1 MIALPS
7 QMDPARI
14 ATLTAVLSFG
24 FATGCHH
31 SIHPS
36 DPETPP
42 MDPQSEMVASADTAS
57 ATAPSLASL
66 YADIYYDTATGTV
79 RVRYRV
85 RNASTTRGL
94 AVFDR
99 GVYGDWSGV
108 AYAPGPVGTATLQ
121 LDGADA
127 VLLHAPPAPSSP
139 DDLRAT
145 PLAIEVAPGGELESM
160 YLHRIDRTADD
171 RNANIR
177 RLRWCVAVAPLEP
190 DHFRNPQ
197 RSSNGTIW
205 MASAEAVRAQTRL
218 CSDWYTIERA
228 DKTE

>member
-1 MIALPS
+1 MIARNPR
-7 QMDPARI
+7 MDPARV
-14 ATLTAVLSFG
+14 AKLTAMLSFG
-24 FATGCHH
+24 FATACHH
-31 SIHPS
+31 SLHPS

-57 ATAPSLASL
+57 ATAPSLATL
-66 YADIYYDTATGTV
+66 YADLYYDTATGTV

-85 RNASTTRGL
+85 RNASSTRGL

-127 VLLHAPPAPSSP
+127 VLLHAPSAPGSP

-160 YLHRIDRTADD
+160 YLHRIDRNAD
-171 RNANIR
+171 IQ

-190 DHFRNPQ
+190 DHFRNPK

-205 MASAEAVRAQTRL
+205 MASAKAVHAQTRL
-218 CSDWYTIERA
+218 CSGWYTIERA
-228 DKTE
+228 DKTD

>member
-1 MIALPS
+1 MIARNPR
-7 QMDPARI
+7 MDPARVV
-14 ATLTAVLSFG
+14 TLTAMLSFG
-24 FATGCHH
+24 FATACHH
-31 SIHPS
+31 SLHPS

-57 ATAPSLASL
+57 ATAPSLATL
-66 YADIYYDTATGTV
+66 YADLYYDTATGTV

-85 RNASTTRGL
+85 RNASATRGL

-127 VLLHAPPAPSSP
+127 VLLHAPSAPANP

-160 YLHRIDRTADD
+160 YLHRIDRNAD
-171 RNANIR
+171 IQ

-190 DHFRNPQ
+190 AHFRNPQ

-205 MASAEAVRAQTRL
+205 MASAEAVHAQTRL
-218 CSDWYTIERA
+218 CSGWYTIERP
-228 DKTE
+228 DKTD

>member
-1 MIALPS
+1 MIARPA

-31 SIHPS
+31 TLNPS
-36 DPETPP
+36 DLETSP
-42 MDPQSEMVASADTAS
+42 MDPQSETVASADTA
-57 ATAPSLASL
+57 TAPSPASL

-85 RNASTTRGL
+85 RNASATRGL

-121 LDGADA
+121 LDGTDA
-127 VLLHAPPAPSSP
+127 VLLHAPTAPDNP

-160 YLHRIDRTADD
+160 YLHRIDRNAD
-171 RNANIR
+171 IR

-197 RSSNGTIW
+197 RSSSGTIW
-205 MASAEAVRAQTRL
+205 MASADAVQAQTRL
-218 CSDWYTIERA
+218 CSDWYTIERP
-228 DKTE
+228 DKTD